1 MAGSAGK
8 RLTISCLQWYRVLCA
23 AKDGELALQGQAGA
37 EMIELLQVVKGER
50 PSYNVGQMSLLEKI
64 NETADLRRLPLEQLE
79 TVSDEI
85 RKYILETMS
94 RIGGH
99 TGASLGA
106 IELAVALHYAFDTPR
121 DRLVWDVGH
130 QAYAH
135 KILTGRRELLPT
147 IKQYGGI
154 SGFLRRDES
163 EYDTFGAGHAS
174 TSLSAALG
182 MAIARDRKGEDHH
195 VVALIGDASLAGGMA
210 MEAINQAGHLK
221 TRLIVVLND
230 NEMSIAPA
238 VGALTGYLNRI
249 RGAQG
254 YHRFKDEVEETL
266 LAIPSLGERLHHA
279 AKAMK
284 DAIAAA
290 VLPGAL
296 VSELGFKYIGY
307 VDGHNPRALVA
318 ALREAKQ
325 VKDGPVIVHALTTKG
340 KGYPQAE
347 KDYYRWHA
355 TGPFDLKTGKAVKSA
370 AKAPTYTSV
379 FGKTLCELMEKDP
392 KIVALTAAMPD
403 GTGVCDALERFP
415 DRSFDVGI
423 AEQHCVTFAA
433 GMSCEGLKPV
443 CAIYSTFLQ
452 RAFDQLV
459 HDVCIQNLNVKFC
472 LDRGGIAGGDGP
484 THHGL
489 LDIAYLRG
497 VPNIIVMAPK
507 DEGEMRDMMLTLVEH
522 EGPAAMRYPRGNGV
536 GASIDREPEL
546 LEIGKGEIL
555 RDGGEIAI
563 VAYGSMVH
571 PSLQAAENLSREGIE
586 TTVVNARFVKP
597 LDAQLLLALAR
608 TKRLIVTVEEA
619 YLAGGFG
626 SAVLELLEENGLQD
640 KVRVVRMGIPDR
652 LVTHGDPKLLL
663 AKYGLDTD
671 GIFTRVRESIEVLDD
686 RRAKPQKVGS

>member
-1 MAGSAGK
+1 M
-8 RLTISCLQWYRVLCA
+8 R
-23 AKDGELALQGQAGA
+23 
-37 EMIELLQVVKGER
+37 
-50 PSYNVGQMSLLEKI
+50 QMSLLENI
-64 NETADLRRLPLEQLE
+64 NSSADLRRLPIDQLPD
-79 TVSDEI
+79 VAAEI
-85 RKYILETMS
+85 RQYILETMS

-106 IELAVALHYAFDTPR
+106 IELAVALHYAFDTPQ

-135 KILTGRRELLPT
+135 KILTGRRDLLPT

-182 MAIARDRKGEDHH
+182 MAIARDKKGEQHH

-249 RGAQG
+249 RTAQG
-254 YHRFKDEVEETL
+254 YHRFKGEVEETL
-266 LAIPSLGERLHHA
+266 LSIPSLGERLHHA
-279 AKAMK
+279 AKTVK

-307 VDGHNPRALVA
+307 VDGHNTRSLVA

-325 VKDGPVIVHALTTKG
+325 IKDGPVIVHALTTKG
-340 KGYPQAE
+340 KGHPQAE

-355 TGPFDLKTGKAVKSA
+355 TGPFDLSTGKAIKSA

-379 FGKTLCELMEKDP
+379 FGNTLCQLMERDP

-403 GTGVCDALERFP
+403 GTGICEALERFP
-415 DRSFDVGI
+415 DRAFDVGI

-452 RAFDQLV
+452 RGFDQLV

-489 LDIAYLRG
+489 LDIAYLRS
-497 VPNIIVMAPK
+497 VPNIILMAPK
-507 DEGEMRDMMLTLVEH
+507 DEGEMRDMMLTMIEH
-522 EGPAAMRYPRGNGV
+522 YGPAAIRYPRGNGV
-536 GASIDREPEL
+536 GADIDREPEL
-546 LEIGKGEIL
+546 IEIGKGEIL

-563 VAYGSMVH
+563 IAYGSMVH
-571 PSLQAAENLSREGIE
+571 PSLQAADNLAKEGIE

-597 LDAQLLLALAR
+597 LDASLLLALAR
-608 TKRLIVTVEEA
+608 TKRLLVTTEEA

-663 AKYGLDTD
+663 AKYGLDAD
-671 GIFTRVRESIEVLDD
+671 GIYTRVKESIEVLDD
-686 RRAKPQKVGS
+686 RRAKPQKVS